1 MNSKSNNSLKTELSD
16 LIGKY
21 YPLIEL
27 RILFLN
33 NNSVGGY
40 FNQKDRIPDL
50 MNSNIVHKYQF
61 PQCSEI
67 YVGKVPDI
75 CTHVLLNIGVCL
87 LVLVSLVVTLKAIYA
102 NIFLDSGHVVSPSAF
117 SILYS
122 ENISS
127 FTVIESIYIH
137 KYFGP
142 VCGWVSQ
149 YVRLSSTV
157 GNVRGFLPHSFQVVG
172 VQSP

>member
-1 MNSKSNNSLKTELSD
+1 MVPLNQTKFWLQLHFSSLLGRWWCLDWPWWSVLIAFPSCWPRCPKTESCLG
-16 LIGKY
+16 GK
-21 YPLIEL
+21 
-27 RILFLN
+27 
-33 NNSVGGY
+33 
-40 FNQKDRIPDL
+40 DCIPDL
-50 MNSNIVHKYQF
+50 LNSNIVHKYSF

-87 LVLVSLVVTLKAIYA
+87 IVLVSLVVTLKAIYA

-142 VCGWVSQ
+142 VCGWVS
-149 YVRLSSTV
+149 
-157 GNVRGFLPHSFQVVG
+157 
-172 VQSP
+172 